1 MKRYSLRDLI
11 NKVIWHPELD
21 RRKLEIKFI
30 DRPEG
35 VSSIRGDEI
44 EEVGH
49 KFVFAHVPIPYHR
62 ILEIKYEGKVIWR
75 KGEKVDLSRI

>member
-1 MKRYSLRDLI
+1 MKKYSLRDLI
-11 NKVIWHPELD
+11 NKVLWHPELD
-21 RRKLEIKFI
+21 AKKLEIKFL

-44 EEVGH
+44 REVGY
-49 KFVFAHVPIPYHR
+49 KFIFAHVPIPYHR
-62 ILEIKYEGKVIWR
+62 VLEIRYDGRIAWK

>member
-1 MKRYSLRDLI
+1 MRKYSLRDLI
-11 NKVIWHPELD
+11 NKVLWHPELKAE
-21 RRKLEIKFI
+21 KLEILFL

-44 EEVGH
+44 QEVGY

-62 ILEIKYEGKVIWR
+62 ILEIRYDGRVVWR
-75 KGEKVDLSRI
+75 KGEKVDISRI